1 MSNLEELE
9 RARELYIRYAAV
21 VDEGE
26 HEQLLNL
33 FTPDG
38 VFESSWLG
46 RFEGHAG
53 LRRQFEA
60 NRSRAIRD
68 YQMRHVFSNLN
79 IKLDGDRGHADYYVS
94 VYVTRDGITQLLGIG
109 KSRDE
114 LRRVG
119 GTWYFKSRH
128 VTFDTKKPEILT

>member
-9 RARELYIRYAAV
+9 KARELYIRYAQI
-21 VDEGE
+21 VDEGH
-26 HEQLLNL
+26 HEELLNL

-46 RFEGHAG
+46 RFEGHEG
-53 LRRQFEA
+53 LRRNFEA
-60 NRSRAIRD
+60 NQSRGIRD

-79 IKLDGDRGHADYYVS
+79 IKLDGDHGQADYYVS
-94 VYVTRDGITQLLGIG
+94 VYVTRDGVTQLLGIG

-114 LRRVG
+114 LRKIG
-119 GTWYFKSRH
+119 GAWRFHSRH
-128 VTFDTKKPEILT
+128 VTFDTKKPAMLS

>member
-109 KSRDE
+109 KSSDE

>member
-9 RARELYIRYAAV
+9 RARELYIRYARV

-26 HEQLLNL
+26 HEQFLNL

-53 LRRQFEA
+53 LRRQIEA
-60 NRSRAIRD
+60 NRSRGIRN

-79 IKLDGDRGHADYYVS
+79 IKLDGDRGEADYYVS
-94 VYVTRDGITQLLGIG
+94 VYVTRDGVTQLLGIG

-114 LRRVG
+114 LRKIG
-119 GTWYFKSRH
+119 GNWYFKSRH
-128 VTFDTKKPEILT
+128 VTFDTRKPEILG